1 MQSLRIDR
9 LQAGQVFDRPL
20 LSLRGLTL
28 LPAGE
33 PVTSGL
39 IERLALLPGGR
50 VNLGDP
56 DPEYVSA
63 AQVGTGSVGTESDS
77 RGEGGDGPTPGTS
90 AEVNEIDRPR
100 VSATSRA
107 ETSTDAQDLETA
119 RRRAARR
126 AWEVDRWRVRVRAGL
141 RRNADELVQA
151 LGSRWERLPRRILP
165 GPEAVTIRPVGY
177 EIVTRAGWNGD
188 GEGAAKSRASEQ
200 SWDADASAYGLGEPL
215 ALELA
220 SERAERVAVLRR
232 CWERLLS
239 SQRVRAGTLV
249 ELVDEL
255 IDLVSR
261 HPDRFGAVA
270 LNARR
275 VEESVCEHAYA
286 TGALSVAIAVRLGW
300 SVWDV
305 RAAGL
310 AGLMAD
316 SGMMLLAND
325 LRSLARP
332 LTEVEWNS
340 MRRHPAY
347 SLALSAHVLEMPEI
361 VPLAVYQHH
370 EREDGSGYP
379 LGLRTHGGSGASA
392 TATDRS
398 PICDVA
404 RVVAVADVLA
414 GASAPRAHRPRLT
427 AHGAVQL
434 AVREAA
440 AGRLDKA
447 TVRAAVKAVGV
458 FPAGS
463 YVRLSSGQLGLV
475 ESVHDPERADRP
487 IVRLVETNGFLER
500 EGLSGKMG
508 PLDDTDAAVNDAR
521 EGVMEFKPDVV
532 DLCAPE
538 SSGLSVI
545 EALEIPDGA
554 TLLA

>member
-1 MQSLRIDR
+1 
-9 LQAGQVFDRPL
+9 
-20 LSLRGLTL
+20 
-28 LPAGE
+28 
-33 PVTSGL
+33 
-39 IERLALLPGGR
+39 
-50 VNLGDP
+50 
-56 DPEYVSA
+56 
-63 AQVGTGSVGTESDS
+63 
-77 RGEGGDGPTPGTS
+77 
-90 AEVNEIDRPR
+90 
-100 VSATSRA
+100 
-107 ETSTDAQDLETA
+107 
-119 RRRAARR
+119 
-126 AWEVDRWRVRVRAGL
+126 
-141 RRNADELVQA
+141 
-151 LGSRWERLPRRILP
+151 
-165 GPEAVTIRPVGY
+165 
-177 EIVTRAGWNGD
+177 
-188 GEGAAKSRASEQ
+188 
-200 SWDADASAYGLGEPL
+200 
-215 ALELA
+215 
-220 SERAERVAVLRR
+220 
-232 CWERLLS
+232 
-239 SQRVRAGTLV
+239 
-249 ELVDEL
+249 
-255 IDLVSR
+255 
-261 HPDRFGAVA
+261 
-270 LNARR
+270 
-275 VEESVCEHAYA
+275 VCEHAYA

-325 LRSLARP
+325 LRTLARP
-332 LTEVEWNS
+332 LTEIEWNA

-379 LGLRTHGGSGASA
+379 LGLRTHAGGGGGVILGANVGPNA
-392 TATDRS
+392 AALDRS

-463 YVRLSSGQLGLV
+463 YVRLSSGQLALV

-487 IVRLVETNGFLER
+487 IVRLVETS
-500 EGLSGKMG
+500 GLFESEAA
-508 PLDDTDAAVNDAR
+508 DAAALSEDTGA
-521 EGVMEFKPDVV
+521 GVLEFKPDVV

-538 SSGLSVI
+538 ASGLSVI
-545 EALEIPDGA
+545 EALEIPDDV
-554 TLLA
+554 TLMA